1 MKIFKRHSDIQKDK
15 MAIICASVFVLS
27 ALTLTGIYFAAKEDP
42 SKEEN
47 RIDFAQL
54 EEQQNMDEAN
64 DKRFIRE
71 QPQYAKAEESNDLDL
86 DPEYTETNSG
96 MIVNP
101 GLDIQKAQETE
112 EEATE
117 EIARDEEEEA
127 TQEVAQAS
135 TPVYSFSD
143 QDTLSWPVMGEVM
156 IPYSMDQAVY
166 FKTLNQYRLNPC
178 IMIKAEVGTQV
189 TCAATGVVEKV
200 QSLSNIGNTVV
211 IDMGNGYEAIYG
223 QLSDICVKKGD
234 VVKAGEVIGK
244 VAQPTIYYTEEGA
257 NVYFQLK
264 KDQMPVNPLERME

>member
-112 EEATE
+112 AEATE